1 MTDDADNRAQ
11 ESGTP
16 ERRRNGGLSDE
27 QIDAIKE
34 QIMASVYEDI
44 GRSLVKKILWILGA
58 LLAALLGWLAAKGYV
73 KL

>member
-1 MTDDADNRAQ
+1 MTDDTDDRAQ
-11 ESGTP
+11 ESETP

-44 GRSLVKKILWILGA
+44 GRSLVKKVLWILGA
-58 LLAALLGWLAAKGYV
+58 LLAALLGWLAAKGYI
-73 KL
+73 KP